1 MSVGTKDRSIASQR
15 VKLVEGGKLVIP
27 AAFRREMGVKPGDTL
42 IVEMD
47 GGELRVRSLPSA
59 IQRVQ
64 ARMRELNPEGRS
76 LVEELIAD
84 RRAEAVR
91 E

>member
-1 MSVGTKDRSIASQR
+1 M
-15 VKLVEGGKLVIP
+15 IP
-27 AAFRREMGVKPGDTL
+27 PAFRREMGVKPGDTL

-47 GGELRVRSLPSA
+47 DGELRVRSLPLA
-59 IQRVQ
+59 IARVQ

-76 LVEELIAD
+76 LADELIAD
-84 RRAEAVR
+84 RRAEAAR

>member
-1 MSVGTKDRSIASQR
+1 M
-15 VKLVEGGKLVIP
+15 IP
-27 AAFRREMGVKPGDTL
+27 AAFRREMSIKPGDTL
-42 IVEMD
+42 IVELYE
-47 GGELRVRSLPSA
+47 GELRVRSLPSA

-76 LVEELIAD
+76 LAEELIAD
-84 RRAEAVR
+84 RRAEAAH